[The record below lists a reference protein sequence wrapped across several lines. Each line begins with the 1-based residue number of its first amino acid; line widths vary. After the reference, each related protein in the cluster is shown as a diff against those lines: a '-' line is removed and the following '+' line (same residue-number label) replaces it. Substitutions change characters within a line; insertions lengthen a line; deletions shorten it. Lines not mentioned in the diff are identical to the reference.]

1 MPFLTR
7 MAVDRVI
14 RRAWKGQGTD
24 GRLLRV
30 GLIPLSLLFA
40 TAVEL
45 RALAYKLRLRRRRQL
60 EAAVVSV
67 GNLSVGGN
75 GKTPT
80 TLWLSERLRAR
91 GYVVAIVL
99 RGHGGSARGPTVVGR
114 ARSPG
119 VAASPDPAVVGDEG
133 AMLARR
139 FDGPVVVGR
148 DRAEAGALACR
159 EFGAEVLVLDDG
171 FQHWALR
178 RDFDLVCLRARGLGG
193 GHMLPAGSLREP
205 IRALRRAQAALVVE
219 EEDGERLGA
228 RVERTLAGLPVY
240 HGELRATGLVTPD
253 GEVWREL
260 PMGALAAHRA
270 LGVAGLADPQ
280 PFYRTLQEWDAR
292 LDDFLEFPDH
302 HDYTLE
308 DWKKIASRSRGLDL
322 VVTTE
327 KDLVKLER
335 FPFAKDKLAA
345 VRVAMEVEG
354 GERLVE
360 SVATVIERRRAE
372 RTAPERTP

>member
-1 MPFLTR
+1 MPV
-7 MAVDRVI
+7 AVERAI
-14 RRAWKGQGTD
+14 RRAWKRQGAD
-24 GRLLRV
+24 GRLLR
-30 GLIPLSLLFA
+30 LSLWPLSALFA

-45 RALAYKLRLRRRRQL
+45 RAASYKLRLRRRQQL

-67 GNLSVGGN
+67 GNLAVGGT

-80 TLWLSERLRAR
+80 TLWLAERLRDR
-91 GYVVAIVL
+91 GYRVAIVS
-99 RGHGGSARGPTVVGR
+99 RGYGGRTSGTTVVGAAPR
-114 ARSPG
+114 ADIP
-119 VAASPDPAVVGDEG
+119 ASRDPSVVGDEG
-133 AMLARR
+133 LMLARR
-139 FDGPVVVGR
+139 FEGPVIVG
-148 DRAEAGALACR
+148 AERVAAGALAVR

-178 RDFDLVCLRARGLGG
+178 RDFDLVCWRGSSFGDDCL
-193 GHMLPAGSLREP
+193 LPAGRLREP
-205 IRALRRAQAALVVE
+205 LRALRRAQAVLVSGGE
-219 EEDGERLGA
+219 EGERLGA
-228 RVERTLAGLPVY
+228 RVERALAGLPVY
-240 HGELRATGLVTPD
+240 HGRLRATALVTPD
-253 GEVWREL
+253 GDVWREL

-308 DWKKIASRSRGLDL
+308 DWKKIANRSRGLDL

-345 VRVAMEVEG
+345 VRVSMDVEG
-354 GERLVE
+354 GERLVA
-360 SVATVIERRRAE
+360 SVASAIDQRRRALS
-372 RTAPERTP
+372 PENAG

>member
-1 MPFLTR
+1 M
-7 MAVDRVI
+7 
-14 RRAWKGQGTD
+14 D
-24 GRLLRV
+24 GRLLHL
-30 GLIPLSLLFA
+30 GLLPLSALFA

-45 RALAYKLRLRRRRQL
+45 RAASYKLGLRRPQQL
-60 EAAVVSV
+60 AAAVVSV
-67 GNLSVGGN
+67 GNLAVGGT

-80 TLWLSERLRAR
+80 TLWLAERLRDR
-91 GYVVAIVL
+91 GYRVAIVL
-99 RGHGGSARGPTVVGR
+99 RGYGGRARGATVVGE
-114 ARSPG
+114 ARSADVPASRDPG
-119 VAASPDPAVVGDEG
+119 VIGDEG
-133 AMLARR
+133 LMLARR
-139 FDGPVVVGR
+139 FHGPVIVGAE
-148 DRAEAGALACR
+148 RAAASELAIR
-159 EFGAEVLVLDDG
+159 EFEAEVLVLDDA

-178 RDFDLVCLRARGLGG
+178 RDFDLVCWRASGFEDDRL
-193 GHMLPAGSLREP
+193 LPAGRLREP
-205 IRALRRAQAALVVE
+205 LRALRRAQAVLLTG

-228 RVERTLAGLPVY
+228 RVERAFAGLPVY
-240 HGELRATGLVTPD
+240 HGRLRATALVTPE

-270 LGVAGLADPQ
+270 LGVAGLGDPQ

-308 DWKKIASRSRGLDL
+308 DWKRIANRSRGLDL

-345 VRVAMEVEG
+345 VRVSMEI
-354 GERLVE
+354 ERGDSLVE
-360 SVATVIERRRAE
+360 SVAAAVDQRQRALSAE
-372 RTAPERTP
+372 RVG